1 MPSPHT
7 HGPPAFAAP
16 LAVPPQDDILNN
28 SSDYLNAML
37 FLAYLFVAIFIM
49 LSMFLAI
56 LGEAQGQVRENM
68 RVLAL
73 HHPFLHP

>member
-1 MPSPHT
+1 
-7 HGPPAFAAP
+7 
-16 LAVPPQDDILNN
+16 
-28 SSDYLNAML
+28 ML

-56 LGEAQGQVRENM
+56 LGEAQGQVREDM